1 ALPGRRPPDRGDDQR
16 GLPPGQHPP
25 ARSRRR
31 PLPVEGRVLPGRGAH
46 PARLRAAGLEAE
58 RQHGGPRGPSA
69 GPAAGELWGLP
80 RRDSRGRPRPG
91 LQARQRRPQAV
102 AGGQGGGDPGQGGSR
117 GPGARSFPARPH
129 ARAGPDRGPGVRPR
143 HQSHR
148 LRQPRPERDE
158 PPYGLAAEGDG
169 LLGHA
174 RPRRLRRR
182 GDQGPRVRG
191 GGGALILVTGGAGFI
206 GSAVVRRLL
215 REGHAVRVV
224 DDLSKGVAANI
235 PEGSEYLSGDL
246 TDREV
251 ARRAFDGV
259 DLCFHLAA
267 KIGGIGYFH
276 RYPADIL
283 DENNLMLSSVFRT
296 ATDAGSKVVYV
307 SSSMVFERA
316 GEFPTPEE
324 AIDRW
329 PPPFSAYGFSKLIG
343 EWYCRA
349 FHEQYGTPFAIA
361 RPFNA

>member
-1 ALPGRRPPDRGDDQR
+1 M
-16 GLPPGQHPP
+16 
-25 ARSRRR
+25 
-31 PLPVEGRVLPGRGAH
+31 
-46 PARLRAAGLEAE
+46 
-58 RQHGGPRGPSA
+58 
-69 GPAAGELWGLP
+69 
-80 RRDSRGRPRPG
+80 
-91 LQARQRRPQAV
+91 
-102 AGGQGGGDPGQGGSR
+102 
-117 GPGARSFPARPH
+117 
-129 ARAGPDRGPGVRPR
+129 
-143 HQSHR
+143 
-148 LRQPRPERDE
+148 
-158 PPYGLAAEGDG
+158 
-169 LLGHA
+169 
-174 RPRRLRRR
+174 
-182 GDQGPRVRG
+182 
-191 GGGALILVTGGAGFI
+191 ILVTGGAGFI

-215 REGHAVRVV
+215 RDGHAVRVV

-251 ARRAFDGV
+251 ARKAFHGV

-361 RPFNA
+361 RPFNAYGPGELPEDEPGLAHVIPDLIKKILDGPRPIEIFGDGTQVRSFTYVDDVADALVTIGLHEEGTGQDFNIGTGVETAIGELLDRLWTLCGESGTPDVATGEALPVDVQRRVPDATKFRTRLGWAPAVSLDEGLRRTVDWYRSVRTSGLPVAGG

>member
-1 ALPGRRPPDRGDDQR
+1 M
-16 GLPPGQHPP
+16 
-25 ARSRRR
+25 
-31 PLPVEGRVLPGRGAH
+31 
-46 PARLRAAGLEAE
+46 
-58 RQHGGPRGPSA
+58 
-69 GPAAGELWGLP
+69 
-80 RRDSRGRPRPG
+80 
-91 LQARQRRPQAV
+91 
-102 AGGQGGGDPGQGGSR
+102 
-117 GPGARSFPARPH
+117 
-129 ARAGPDRGPGVRPR
+129 
-143 HQSHR
+143 
-148 LRQPRPERDE
+148 
-158 PPYGLAAEGDG
+158 
-169 LLGHA
+169 
-174 RPRRLRRR
+174 
-182 GDQGPRVRG
+182 
-191 GGGALILVTGGAGFI
+191 ILVTGGAGFI

-215 REGHAVRVV
+215 RDGHPVRVV
-224 DDLSKGVAANI
+224 DDLSKGIAANI

-349 FHEQYGTPFAIA
+349 FHQQYGTPFAIA
-361 RPFNA
+361 RPFNAYGPGELPEDEPGLAHVIPDLIKKILDGPRPIEIFGDGTQVRSFTYVNDVADALVTIGLHEEGMGQDFNIGTGVETAIGELLERLWTLCGESGTPEVVTGEALPVDVQRRVPDVAKIRTRLGWAPAVSLDEGLRRTVDWYRSVRTSGLPVAGG

>member
-1 ALPGRRPPDRGDDQR
+1 
-16 GLPPGQHPP
+16 
-25 ARSRRR
+25 
-31 PLPVEGRVLPGRGAH
+31 
-46 PARLRAAGLEAE
+46 
-58 RQHGGPRGPSA
+58 
-69 GPAAGELWGLP
+69 
-80 RRDSRGRPRPG
+80 
-91 LQARQRRPQAV
+91 
-102 AGGQGGGDPGQGGSR
+102 
-117 GPGARSFPARPH
+117 
-129 ARAGPDRGPGVRPR
+129 
-143 HQSHR
+143 
-148 LRQPRPERDE
+148 
-158 PPYGLAAEGDG
+158 
-169 LLGHA
+169 
-174 RPRRLRRR
+174 
-182 GDQGPRVRG
+182 
-191 GGGALILVTGGAGFI
+191 LILVTGGAGFI

-215 REGHAVRVV
+215 RDGHPVRVV
-224 DDLSKGVAANI
+224 DDLSKGIAANI

-349 FHEQYGTPFAIA
+349 FHQQYGTPFAIA
-361 RPFNA
+361 RPFNAYGPGELPEDEPGLAHVIPDLIKKILDGPRPIEIFGDGTQVRSFTYVNDVADALVTIGLHEEGMGQDFNIGTGVETAIGELLERLWTLCGESGTPEVVTGEALPVDVQRRVPDVAKIRTRLGWAPAVSLDEGLRRTVDWYRSVRTSGLPVAGG

>member
-1 ALPGRRPPDRGDDQR
+1 M
-16 GLPPGQHPP
+16 
-25 ARSRRR
+25 
-31 PLPVEGRVLPGRGAH
+31 
-46 PARLRAAGLEAE
+46 
-58 RQHGGPRGPSA
+58 
-69 GPAAGELWGLP
+69 
-80 RRDSRGRPRPG
+80 
-91 LQARQRRPQAV
+91 
-102 AGGQGGGDPGQGGSR
+102 
-117 GPGARSFPARPH
+117 
-129 ARAGPDRGPGVRPR
+129 
-143 HQSHR
+143 
-148 LRQPRPERDE
+148 
-158 PPYGLAAEGDG
+158 
-169 LLGHA
+169 
-174 RPRRLRRR
+174 
-182 GDQGPRVRG
+182 
-191 GGGALILVTGGAGFI
+191 ILVTGGAGFI

-215 REGHAVRVV
+215 RDGHPVRVV

-259 DLCFHLAA
+259 DICFHLAA

-276 RYPADIL
+276 RFPADIL
-283 DENNLMLSSVFRT
+283 DENNLMLSSVFRA

-316 GEFPTPEE
+316 GDFPTPEE

-361 RPFNA
+361 RPFNAYGPGELPEDEPGLAHVIPDLIKKILDGPRPIEIFGDGTQVRSFTYVDDVADALVTIGFHRDGAGEDFNIGTGVETSVGELDRKSVV